1 MSKIDPPLLDNVG
14 ITFFNRQAF
23 DTPYLHLSLGCVEK
37 SMPCTTAVTLFQQS
51 GRHIVHLFLAY
62 FSALTIVDVFIAKAE
77 LKVPRVSFVR
87 QIQSLE
93 EGREK
98 KEGDIR
104 NAK

>member
-1 MSKIDPPLLDNVG
+1 
-14 ITFFNRQAF
+14 
-23 DTPYLHLSLGCVEK
+23 
-37 SMPCTTAVTLFQQS
+37 MPCTTAVTLFQQS
-51 GRHIVHLFLAY
+51 GRHILHLSLAY
-62 FSALTIVDVFIAKAE
+62 FSLTIVDVFIAKAE

-98 KEGDIR
+98 KERDIR